1 MLLEYYW
8 TSSMQETAS
17 QFLVVLFAV
26 VQHVE
31 EKGYSF
37 LLPAWEDTYLYVYLK
52 GRGVVEKYIGSHRR
66 LETQKNGILGGS
78 MVGFS
83 RA

>member
-8 TSSMQETAS
+8 TSLVMQETAS
-17 QFLVVLFAV
+17 QFLVVLLAV

-52 GRGVVEKYIGSHRR
+52 AGE
-66 LETQKNGILGGS
+66 
-78 MVGFS
+78 
-83 RA
+83 